1 MSKIDR
7 IKEELAWLKVV
18 FGVFV
23 VIDVSLVAW
32 LAQNYKDA
40 AAVLIVFGFI
50 GVVFATSIV
59 VWVNRAAMHR
69 FKELEKE

>member
-18 FGVFV
+18 FGVFT

-32 LAQNYKDA
+32 LAQNYRDA
-40 AAVLIVFGFI
+40 SAVLMVFGFI
-50 GVVFATSIV
+50 GVVAATAIV
-59 VWVNRAAMHR
+59 VWVNRAAVQR

>member
-18 FGVFV
+18 FGVLA

-32 LAQNYKDA
+32 LAQSYHDA
-40 AAVLIVFGFI
+40 PVVLMVFGFI
-50 GVVFATSIV
+50 GVVAATAMVI
-59 VWVNRAAMHR
+59 WVNRAAVRR
-69 FKELEKE
+69 FKKLEKE

>member
-1 MSKIDR
+1 MSRIDR

-18 FGVFV
+18 FGVFT

-32 LAQNYKDA
+32 LAQNYKTVS
-40 AAVLIVFGFI
+40 AVLMVVGFL
-50 GVVFATSIV
+50 GVVFATAIV
-59 VWVNRAAMHR
+59 VWVNRAAMRR

>member
-1 MSKIDR
+1 MSETDR

-40 AAVLIVFGFI
+40 AAILMVFGFL
-50 GVVFATSIV
+50 GVVSATGTV
-59 VWVNRAAMHR
+59 VWVNRAAMRR
-69 FKELEKE
+69 FKKLENL

>member
-1 MSKIDR
+1 MSRIDR

-32 LAQNYKDA
+32 LAQNYESA
-40 AAVLIVFGFI
+40 SRVLIVFGFI
-50 GVVFATSIV
+50 AVIFVTSIV
-59 VWVNRAAMHR
+59 AWVNRAAMQR
-69 FKELEKE
+69 FRELEEV

>member
-18 FGVFV
+18 FGMFV

-40 AAVLIVFGFI
+40 SAVLVIFGFI
-50 GVVFATSIV
+50 GVVFATAIV
-59 VWVNRAAMHR
+59 VWVNRAAMKR

>member
-1 MSKIDR
+1 MPKIDR
-7 IKEELAWLKVV
+7 IREELVWLKLI

-23 VIDVSLVAW
+23 VIDMSLLAW
-32 LAQNYKDA
+32 LAQNYQRA
-40 AAVLIVFGFI
+40 SAVLIVFGFI

-59 VWVNRAAMHR
+59 VWVNRAALQR